1 MEGSKVPLRITGIF
15 WVTKLATT
23 FFGEAVSDALV
34 HRFSSVPAVLFGFF
48 LFAAC
53 FALQFAVRRYVPWI
67 YWLAVTAVAIFGT
80 MAADVL
86 HVGFHVAYV
95 ASSSFFA
102 VCLVVVFVLW
112 HRSQGTLSI
121 HSITTPA
128 RELFYWATVITT
140 FALGTALGDLSATT
154 FGLGYFTSGLVFF
167 AIFLIPALGY
177 RFLHWNAVFSF
188 WCAYIFTRPIGASF
202 ADFLGKPVA
211 DGGRG
216 YPPSLII
223 GVTVLVIVALVA
235 LQERRS
241 HLENRTRHHQD
252 ETKLEHS

>member
-1 MEGSKVPLRITGIF
+1 MPLRITGIF

-23 FFGEAVSDALV
+23 FFGESVSDSLV
-34 HRFSSVPAVLFGFF
+34 RRFSPVAVVLFGFF

-86 HVGFHVAYV
+86 HVGFHVAYM

-102 VCLVVVFVLW
+102 VCLVVVFTLW

-140 FALGTALGDLSATT
+140 FALGTALGDLSATN
-154 FGLGYFTSGLVFF
+154 FGLGYFASGLVFL

-188 WCAYIFTRPIGASF
+188 WCAYVFTRPIGASF
-202 ADFLGKPVA
+202 ADFLGKPVV

-216 YPPSLII
+216 YPQSLII
-223 GVTVLVIVALVA
+223 SVTMLVIVGLVA
-235 LQERRS
+235 LQQRR
-241 HLENRTRHHQD
+241 
-252 ETKLEHS
+252 HSLAFATDTP